1 MRIKQGLNPKA
12 GRCPRHKDQ
21 SFGKFSCV
29 LLNEFSLMC
38 CTNCE
43 VTASSISSF
52 TITTYDVHI
61 VASDKKM

>member
-1 MRIKQGLNPKA
+1 
-12 GRCPRHKDQ
+12 
-21 SFGKFSCV
+21 
-29 LLNEFSLMC
+29 MC